1 MKAGKN
7 VLRISTTTI
16 MIMIMVPLTG
26 LISAQT
32 AASAPATTTAKKRTA
47 STRQASATVTVKEVQ
62 ELKEAVT
69 AQQLQIRQQNQLVDQ
84 LRSQLQQLVD
94 ATQQANT
101 AAQKAASG
109 VNQAQTSAAQ
119 AQQSATDAKSLADQA
134 SANAVEAKNAV
145 ELVNS
150 RTQDEGK
157 QLSALE
163 ALVGRFRFSG
173 DVRVRGES
181 YFQKGVPDNNLAR
194 IRVRFGLDGQLNQD
208 FIAGFALATGA
219 LGNPTS
225 TNETLTNVFDR
236 KTIALDRGFITFNP
250 IAHRWLSLTGGKF
263 AYSWQRTSV
272 TFDPDLNPEG
282 FNQKA
287 SFDLS
292 GPIQNVTVQGIELL
306 YNQANGKPGVPSQD
320 SYAIGGQASARVQ
333 FGPWTATP
341 SFLTLKW
348 NRPDAILQQSA
359 FAVGATTTGYQPA
372 TPKGGAAPSPITGI
386 PVPGEG
392 QGCAKG
398 TGFASFA
405 PCVFAPNG
413 MTNATYVDS
422 KGVAHFYSGYNYA
435 DFILNNQVQTGLK
448 RLPVNLLLEF
458 LDNLDAEAHPLDT
471 KGKVLKNL
479 GSQNKEYG
487 FDASVG
493 QVKNKNDIQLGY
505 AWYREE
511 QDAALAS
518 FVESDQRAPT
528 NVLQNRIYALWKL
541 RANTLASFT
550 WWRGR
555 ALNTYLENNVALF
568 NNYNGSVPTIAKAGQ
583 QEPYL
588 NRLQFDL
595 IYTF

>member
-1 MKAGKN
+1 MKPEKKWN
-7 VLRISTTTI
+7 SISTMSI
-16 MIMIMVPLTG
+16 MFIMMILFTG
-26 LISAQT
+26 LVSAQT
-32 AASAPATTTAKKRTA
+32 GASAQTTTAPKKRLA
-47 STRQASATVTVKEVQ
+47 STKQASTTVREVQ
-62 ELKEAVT
+62 ELKEAVS
-69 AQQLQIRQQNQLVDQ
+69 AQQQQITQQNQLVDQ
-84 LRSQLQQLVD
+84 LRSQLQQLLD
-94 ATQQANT
+94 ATQQANA

-109 VNQAQTSAAQ
+109 VDQAQNTAAQ
-119 AQQSATDAKSLADQA
+119 AQQSATDAQRLAGQA
-134 SANAVEAKNAV
+134 SSNAAEVQT
-145 ELVNS
+145 ELVAVTTSTQNDS
-150 RTQDEGK
+150 R

-163 ALVGRFRFSG
+163 SLLGRFRFSG

-181 YFQKGVPDNNLAR
+181 YSQDGIPDRNRAR
-194 IRVRFGLDGQLNQD
+194 IRVRFGVDGQLNQD
-208 FIAGFALATGA
+208 FIAGFALATGS
-219 LGNPTS
+219 LGDPSS

-263 AYSWQRTSV
+263 AFTWQRTSV

-282 FNQKA
+282 FNEKA
-287 SFDLS
+287 SFDFS
-292 GPIQNVTVQGIELL
+292 GPVKNFTIQAIELL
-306 YNQANGKPGVPSQD
+306 YNEANGKAGIASQD
-320 SYAIGGQASARVQ
+320 SYAVGGQASARLQ

-348 NRPDAILQQSA
+348 DRPDAILNESA
-359 FAVGATTTGYQPA
+359 FAVAATTTGFQPA
-372 TPKGGAAPSPITGI
+372 TPKGGTTPSPITGI
-386 PVPGEG
+386 PIPGEG

-398 TGFASFA
+398 SSFSSFA

-422 KGVAHFYSGYNYA
+422 KGVAHFYSGFNYA
-435 DFILNNQVQTGLK
+435 DFILNNQIQTGLT

-458 LDNLDAEAHPLDT
+458 LDNLDAEAHPLST
-471 KGKVLKNL
+471 KGAVLKTL

-487 FDASVG
+487 FDFSLG

-511 QDAALAS
+511 QDAAIAS

-528 NVLQNRIYALWKL
+528 NILQNRIYALWKL

-555 ALNTYLENNVALF
+555 ALNTNLENNVALF
-568 NNYNGSVPTIAKAGQ
+568 NNYNSLATISKAGQ

>member
-7 VLRISTTTI
+7 WRNISTISI
-16 MIMIMVPLTG
+16 MIILMVPFTG
-26 LISAQT
+26 LAAAQ
-32 AASAPATTTAKKRTA
+32 SDAPVPQKRTA
-47 STRQASATVTVKEVQ
+47 SAKQTVTAKEVQ
-62 ELKEAVT
+62 DLKEAVA
-69 AQQLQIRQQNQLVDQ
+69 AQQQQIRQQNQLVEQ

-94 ATQQANT
+94 ATQQANA

-109 VNQAQTSAAQ
+109 VDVAQTTAAQ
-119 AQQSATDAKSLADQA
+119 AQQSATQAKSAADQA
-134 SANAVEAKNAV
+134 ASNAADVKSALAV
-145 ELVNS
+145 VNTT
-150 RTQDEGK
+150 TQDERR

-173 DVRVRGES
+173 DVRIRGES
-181 YFQKGVPDNNLAR
+181 YFQSGVPDDNLAR
-194 IRVRFGLDGQLNQD
+194 IRVRFGMDGQLNQD
-208 FIAGFALATGA
+208 FIAGFALATGS

-236 KTIALDRGFITFNP
+236 KTIALDRGFITYNP
-250 IAHRWLSLTGGKF
+250 VAHSWLTLTGGKF
-263 AYSWQRTSV
+263 PYPWQRTSV

-282 FNQKA
+282 FDEKA
-287 SFDLS
+287 SFDFS
-292 GPIQNVTVQGIELL
+292 GPLQNVNIQGIELL
-306 YNQANGKPGVPSQD
+306 YNQANGKPGIPSQD
-320 SYAIGGQASARVQ
+320 SYALGMQIAGRFV

-341 SFLTLKW
+341 SFLSLKW

-359 FAVGATTTGYQPA
+359 FSVGATTTGYQPP
-372 TPKGGAAPSPITGI
+372 TPTGGPTPSPITGI

-398 TGFASFA
+398 TSFPSFP

-422 KGVAHFYSGYNYA
+422 KGVPHFYSGYNYA
-435 DFILNNQVQTGLK
+435 DFILPNQIQTGFT
-448 RLPVNLLLEF
+448 RLPVNILLEF
-458 LDNLDAEAHPLDT
+458 LDNLDAENHPLNT
-471 KGKVLKNL
+471 KGAVISTL

-487 FDASVG
+487 FDVSVG
-493 QVKNKNDIQLGY
+493 QVKNKNDIQVGY

-511 QDAALAS
+511 QDAAIAS

-528 NVLQNRIYALWKL
+528 NILQNRIYALWKL
-541 RANTLASFT
+541 RSNTLASFT
-550 WWRGR
+550 WWHGR
-555 ALNTYLENNVALF
+555 ALNTNLENNVALF
-568 NNYNGSVPTIAKAGQ
+568 NNYSSVATITKPGQ